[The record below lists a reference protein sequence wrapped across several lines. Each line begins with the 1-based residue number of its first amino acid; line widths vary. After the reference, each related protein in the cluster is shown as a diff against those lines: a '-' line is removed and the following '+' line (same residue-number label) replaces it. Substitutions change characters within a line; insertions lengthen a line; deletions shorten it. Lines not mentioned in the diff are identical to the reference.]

1 MKTSPLK
8 TKKRL
13 AGSIYMVMFS
23 VSHSKNLFLQLLLDL
38 ELSFLPCKKCLVCSK
53 DMIQDLKI
61 F

>member
-1 MKTSPLK
+1 
-8 TKKRL
+8 
-13 AGSIYMVMFS
+13 MVMFS